1 MVRKDPS
8 EPTSSKGLPESLE
21 IGDFGDR
28 LALFVALADGLSR
41 ITERNNGQDF
51 QFIWDAQERLT
62 SSNPRKP
69 TQFEPTLSDQAVKII
84 DWIARLAS
92 ETENI
97 VLSIATTIASGA
109 CAI

>member
-1 MVRKDPS
+1 
-8 EPTSSKGLPESLE
+8 
-21 IGDFGDR
+21 
-28 LALFVALADGLSR
+28 
-41 ITERNNGQDF
+41 
-51 QFIWDAQERLT
+51 LT
-62 SSNPRKP
+62 SVNPWKP
-69 TQFEPTLSDQAVKII
+69 TQFEPTPSDHAVKII